1 MYYRLFKND
10 LRNFISLDIRN
21 KVFYVLS
28 FRLNR
33 FLLLINYSLLGI
45 LLLYRI
51 WYYVVLCRIF

>member
-45 LLLYRI
+45 LLL
-51 WYYVVLCRIF
+51 L